1 MEKGA
6 RRVNRQADIKG
17 QVSWGRQRWNSQ
29 SVVGR
34 ACVVE
39 IARGRCVGDP
49 DLRLAAA
56 TGGHDPHP
64 LMKRPTY
71 RPVKHQQLGSWKLH
85 GKVVFQGSSGMDAL
99 ASPLDWGTRSA
110 TGGCR
115 YWRRQVTLWLGLAAS
130 RLNWVDNAA
139 YLLRVFLNLE
149 LSDFAP

>member
-1 MEKGA
+1 MEKGG

-17 QVSWGRQRWNSQ
+17 QVSWGRQRWDAQ
-29 SVVGR
+29 RVVGR

-110 TGGCR
+110 TGGL
-115 YWRRQVTLWLGLAAS
+115 QVLAAPS
-130 RLNWVDNAA
+130 NAVVGLSGTA
-139 YLLRVFLNLE
+139 AKLGGQRGLSLTGLFEPE